1 MTNRP
6 CFDITLVQIR
16 CIQNII
22 LHHHLLHCLS
32 VFLSRAEV
40 PPRKGS
46 RKVEAVGIFP
56 GATVIRGPD
65 WQWGNQDGE

>member
-1 MTNRP
+1 MIQWELSSCTSLM
-6 CFDITLVQIR
+6 FVSLLVD
-16 CIQNII
+16 
-22 LHHHLLHCLS
+22 
-32 VFLSRAEV
+32 VFVCRVEV

>member
-1 MTNRP
+1 
-6 CFDITLVQIR
+6 
-16 CIQNII
+16 
-22 LHHHLLHCLS
+22 

-46 RKVEAVGIFP
+46 RKIEAIGIFP

>member
-1 MTNRP
+1 M
-6 CFDITLVQIR
+6 
-16 CIQNII
+16 
-22 LHHHLLHCLS
+22 
-32 VFLSRAEV
+32 FLSRAEV

-46 RKVEAVGIFP
+46 RKVEAIGIFP